1 MHEWIHCYR
10 LQLCIW
16 GLWTQLRPTST
27 SPHHF
32 CLFKHI
38 GLDSPEDPCTY
49 LDTSLLAPGNFS
61 FHFSIEN
68 PGCRHKSSFQDCC
81 DKWNALGNFWDWHIH
96 PHLVSRNENSDQ
108 GKGRSKDRGLKQE
121 IHSTCSPPD
130 APKYPDF
137 PLLQNFPCSWAWRE
151 NNSGQLY
158 AHTNSFKHNDH
169 WLQNGFTMSK
179 GIILYSS
186 LCPHLGMRL
195 VLHNATL
202 PLFPL
207 RCGVWFTTSS
217 LSLVLWLALNQ

>member
-61 FHFSIEN
+61 FHFWIEN

-81 DKWNALGNFWDWHIH
+81 GKSNALGNFWDWHIH
-96 PHLVSRNENSDQ
+96 PHLVSRNESPGQ
-108 GKGRSKDRGLKQE
+108 GRRCSENRTLQTGDSFRLF
-121 IHSTCSPPD
+121 STRCTP
-130 APKYPDF
+130 APLNIQSFSIFLSSLALRHDM
-137 PLLQNFPCSWAWRE
+137 RI
-151 NNSGQLY
+151 NSGQLY
-158 AHTNSFKHNDH
+158 ASKRLAFVSNRNDYRLQKWLSSFSPPCVHTLGWGSCY
-169 WLQNGFTMSK
+169 TMRPCH
-179 GIILYSS
+179 SS
-186 LCPHLGMRL
+186 L
-195 VLHNATL
+195 
-202 PLFPL
+202 
-207 RCGVWFTTSS
+207 
-217 LSLVLWLALNQ
+217 

>member
-81 DKWNALGNFWDWHIH
+81 GKSNGLGNFWDWHIH
-96 PHLVSRNENSDQ
+96 PHLVSRNESPGQ
-108 GKGRSKDRGLKQE
+108 GRRCSENRTLQTGDSFHLF
-121 IHSTCSPPD
+121 STRCTP
-130 APKYPDF
+130 APHNIQTF
-137 PLLQNFPCSWAWRE
+137 
-151 NNSGQLY
+151 
-158 AHTNSFKHNDH
+158 SFF
-169 WLQNGFTMSK
+169 L
-179 GIILYSS
+179 SS
-186 LCPHLGMRL
+186 LAIRHDRRINSSQFYARKRWVFVSNCNDYRLQKWLSSFTPLCVPTLGWGLCYTMWL
-195 VLHNATL
+195 CH
-202 PLFPL
+202 
-207 RCGVWFTTSS
+207 S
-217 LSLVLWLALNQ
+217 LL